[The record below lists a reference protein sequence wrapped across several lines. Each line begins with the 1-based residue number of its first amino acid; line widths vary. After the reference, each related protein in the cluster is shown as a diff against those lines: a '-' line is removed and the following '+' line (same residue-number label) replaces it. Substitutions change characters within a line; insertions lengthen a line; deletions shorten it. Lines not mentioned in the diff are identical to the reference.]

1 MNKKLAIYCVFS
13 FFLGVLIYILQSL
26 NGSLPKIINNYLNDF
41 LIIPIVLFSCLLVLQ
56 FTRNDKNFILS
67 LPIILY
73 VCLMY
78 SVLFEFIFPNYLA
91 RYTKDYI
98 DIMLYFAGG
107 FIFYKLQNKYD

>member
-1 MNKKLAIYCVFS
+1 
-13 FFLGVLIYILQSL
+13 
-26 NGSLPKIINNYLNDF
+26 
-41 LIIPIVLFSCLLVLQ
+41 
-56 FTRNDKNFILS
+56 
-67 LPIILY
+67 
-73 VCLMY
+73 MY